1 MTVEHLI
8 ALLQQQDPK
17 APVAIYDRPEVGA
30 LVIPDY
36 DDNFAV
42 DIDEDFA
49 SDYDLPVNTV
59 FITGK

>member
-36 DDNFAV
+36 D
-42 DIDEDFA
+42 
-49 SDYDLPVNTV
+49 LPVNTV

>member
-8 ALLQQQDPK
+8 ALLQQRDPK
-17 APVAIYDRPEVGA
+17 APVAIYDRPEGGV
-30 LVIPDY
+30 LVIPDH
-36 DDNFAV
+36 DNFAV